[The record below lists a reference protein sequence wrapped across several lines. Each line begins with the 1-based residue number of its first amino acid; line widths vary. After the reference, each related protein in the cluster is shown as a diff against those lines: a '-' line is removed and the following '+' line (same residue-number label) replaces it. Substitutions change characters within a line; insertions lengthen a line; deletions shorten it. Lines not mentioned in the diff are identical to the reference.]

1 MPALSGTRTIPRIL
15 SPVLPLTAVAAPVAL
30 FVFALAVRAW
40 AAAPVDFP
48 PSEPSAYYVGV
59 ARNLLEGRGLVSDAA
74 WAYPVDLPIVP
85 RPAFEQWMPLPTF
98 LAALP
103 MLLLGHTFPAA
114 QLSSVVVGSV
124 VAPLG
129 WLMARDAARARGLSA
144 ERVATVAI
152 GGGLAAAVMPTLL
165 VADMTPESTT
175 AFTSLAL
182 ICLVLMPAAVGNAMA
197 AGPDAGSEGAEA
209 GAALADAGAAVPSHR
224 RALAVPADRR
234 ALALRLALGVCLGL
248 AYLARQEAAYL
259 GLAYLLLVLSRRAP
273 LSARLAVLAPTVLAG
288 GLTVLPWLLRNLS
301 VLGQA
306 TPTTLELALLQ
317 RNEQLFAWAHRPTLE
332 AFLAQGPE
340 GIVGFQLAA
349 LARNAADVVLF
360 PTAPLG
366 LIGLLALAA
375 VALRRLPGALRPLPL
390 RLALLTG
397 GATFLVTS
405 LVFPVASAWGTFRHA
420 AGPVAVAL
428 GVLAVLGLDAAV
440 AGLAQLRHWPRSNAW
455 LAPLAAVAMAT
466 PLALLQVGLFAA
478 QAGALEDRFARI
490 VPAVEA
496 LPQLADAPRAGDP
509 PAPRVAALS
518 DHPIWMAE
526 ALGRPVGALPDEPP
540 SDVWRLARALSAR
553 IVVVIDQRGR
563 YPAAFDG
570 VDEACFQPLRIR
582 DQTIDDVRILAV
594 GPGPCPPGSPQ

>member
-1 MPALSGTRTIPRIL
+1 MPVLSGTRTIPRVL
-15 SPVLPLTAVAAPVAL
+15 APVLPLTAVAAPVVL
-30 FVFALAVRAW
+30 FVFAMAVRAW

-59 ARNLLEGRGLVSDAA
+59 ASNMLEGRGLVSDAA
-74 WAYPVDLPIVP
+74 WAYPVDLPILP
-85 RPAFEQWMPLPTF
+85 RPAFEQWMPLAAF

-103 MLLLGHTFPAA
+103 MTLLGHTFPAA
-114 QLSSVVVGSV
+114 QLSSVVVGAL

-144 ERVATVAI
+144 ERVATVAV

-165 VADMTPESTT
+165 VADMAPESTT
-175 AFTSLAL
+175 AFTTLAL
-182 ICLVLMPAAVGNAMA
+182 ICLCLMPVALGRARAEDDAADPASA
-197 AGPDAGSEGAEA
+197 
-209 GAALADAGAAVPSHR
+209 
-224 RALAVPADRR
+224 AVPADRP
-234 ALALRLALGVCLGL
+234 ALSVPPDRRTLAVRVALGICLGL

-273 LSARLAVLAPTVLAG
+273 LSVQLAVLAPTVLAG
-288 GLTVLPWLLRNLS
+288 ALTVLPWLFRNLS

-306 TPTTLELALLQ
+306 TPTTLELALLL
-317 RNEQLFAWAHRPTLE
+317 RNEQLFGWAHRPTLE

-340 GIVGFQLAA
+340 GIVSFQLAA

-366 LIGLLALAA
+366 LIGLITLAV
-375 VALRRLPGALRPLPL
+375 VAFGRLPGALRALPL

-397 GATFLVTS
+397 AATFLVTS

-440 AGLAQLRHWPRSNAW
+440 AGLVRLRGWPRSNAW
-455 LAPLAAVAMAT
+455 LAPLAAVAMAI
-466 PLALLQVGLFAA
+466 PLALLQVRLFAA

-490 VPAVEA
+490 IPAVEA

-509 PAPRVAALS
+509 PAPRVAVLS

-570 VDEACFQPLRIR
+570 VDEACFAPIR
-582 DQTIDDVRILAV
+582 LQDQAIDDVRILAV

>member
-1 MPALSGTRTIPRIL
+1 MPALSGTRTIPRVL
-15 SPVLPLTAVAAPVAL
+15 APVLPLTAVAAPVVL
-30 FVFALAVRAW
+30 FVFAVAVRAW

-74 WAYPVDLPIVP
+74 WAYPVDLPILP
-85 RPAFEQWMPLPTF
+85 RPAFEQWMPLAAF

-103 MLLLGHTFPAA
+103 MSLLGHTFPAA
-114 QLSSVVVGSV
+114 QLSSVVVGAL

-144 ERVATVAI
+144 ERVATVAV

-165 VADMTPESTT
+165 VADMAPESTT
-175 AFTSLAL
+175 AFTTLAL
-182 ICLVLMPAAVGNAMA
+182 VCLVLMPTALGSARAPDAA
-197 AGPDAGSEGAEA
+197 AG
-209 GAALADAGAAVPSHR
+209 ADPASA
-224 RALAVPADRR
+224 AVPADRR
-234 ALALRLALGVCLGL
+234 ALSVPPDRRTLAVRMALGICLGL

-273 LSARLAVLAPTVLAG
+273 LSVRLAVLAPTVLAG
-288 GLTVLPWLLRNLS
+288 ALTVLPWLFRNLS

-306 TPTTLELALLQ
+306 TPTTLELALLL
-317 RNEQLFAWAHRPTLE
+317 RNEQLFGWAHRPTLE
-332 AFLAQGPE
+332 AFLAQGPQ
-340 GIVGFQLAA
+340 GIVSFQVAA

-366 LIGLLALAA
+366 LIGLITLAV
-375 VALRRLPGALRPLPL
+375 VALGRLPGAVRSLPL

-440 AGLAQLRHWPRSNAW
+440 AGLVRLRGWPRSNAW
-455 LAPLAAVAMAT
+455 LAPLAAVAMAI
-466 PLALLQVGLFAA
+466 PLALLQVRVFAA
-478 QAGALEDRFARI
+478 QANALEDRFARI

-509 PAPRVAALS
+509 PAPRVAVLS

-570 VDEACFQPLRIR
+570 VDEACFAPIR
-582 DQTIDDVRILAV
+582 LQDQAIDDVRILTV
-594 GPGPCPPGSPQ
+594 GPGPCPPGSP

>member
-1 MPALSGTRTIPRIL
+1 MPALSGTRTIPRVL

-30 FVFALAVRAW
+30 FVFALVVRAW
-40 AAAPVDFP
+40 AASPVDFP

-74 WAYPVDLPIVP
+74 WAYPVDLPVLP
-85 RPAFEQWMPLPTF
+85 RPAFEQWMPLPAF

-114 QLSSVVVGSV
+114 QLSSVVVGSL

-144 ERVATVAI
+144 ERVATVAV

-165 VADMTPESTT
+165 VADMAPESTT

-182 ICLVLMPAAVGNAMA
+182 ICLVLMPVAL
-197 AGPDAGSEGAEA
+197 GSA
-209 GAALADAGAAVPSHR
+209 
-224 RALAVPADRR
+224 ADRR
-234 ALALRLALGVCLGL
+234 TLAVRLFLGVCLGL

-273 LSARLAVLAPTVLAG
+273 LSARLAVLVPTVLAG
-288 GLTVLPWLLRNLS
+288 ALTVLPWLLRNLS

-366 LIGLLALAA
+366 LIGLLTLAA
-375 VALRRLPGALRPLPL
+375 VALGRLPGALRPVPL
-390 RLALLTG
+390 RLALLIG

-440 AGLAQLRHWPRSNAW
+440 AGLARLRRWPRSNAW

-496 LPQLADAPRAGDP
+496 LPQLAGAPRAGDP
-509 PAPRVAALS
+509 PAPRIAAVS

-540 SDVWRLARALSAR
+540 SDVWRLARAMAAR

-563 YPAAFDG
+563 YPGAFDG
-570 VDEACFQPLRIR
+570 VDEACFQPIR
-582 DQTIDDVRILAV
+582 SQDRTIDDVRILAV

>member
-1 MPALSGTRTIPRIL
+1 MPALSTTRTIPRVL
-15 SPVLPLTAVAAPVAL
+15 APVLPLTAVAAPVAL
-30 FVFALAVRAW
+30 FVFALIVRAL

-74 WAYPVDLPIVP
+74 WAYPVDLPILP

-114 QLSSVVVGSV
+114 QLSSVVVGSL

-129 WLMARDAARARGLSA
+129 WLMARDAARSRGLSP
-144 ERVATVAI
+144 ERVATVAA

-165 VADMTPESTT
+165 VADMAPESTT

-182 ICLVLMPAAVGNAMA
+182 ICLVLMPAA
-197 AGPDAGSEGAEA
+197 AGSAGVAKA
-209 GAALADAGAAVPSHR
+209 GAKAGAGGTGA
-224 RALAVPADRR
+224 AVPADRR
-234 ALALRLALGVCLGL
+234 AVAVRLALGICLGL

-259 GLAYLLLVLSRRAP
+259 GLAYLLLVLSRRAQ
-273 LSARLAVLAPTVLAG
+273 LSERLTILAPTVLAG
-288 GLTVLPWLLRNLS
+288 ALTVLPWLLRNLS

-306 TPTTLELALLQ
+306 TPTTLELALLL
-317 RNEQLFAWAHRPTLE
+317 RNEQLFGWAHRPSLE
-332 AFLAQGPE
+332 AFLAQGPQ
-340 GIVGFQLAA
+340 GVVGFQLAA

-375 VALRRLPGALRPLPL
+375 VALGRLPGALGAMPL
-390 RLALLTG
+390 RLALLIG

-440 AGLAQLRHWPRSNAW
+440 AGLARLRRWPRSNAW

-490 VPAVEA
+490 LPAVEA
-496 LPQLADAPRAGDP
+496 LPQLTDAPRAGDP
-509 PAPRVAALS
+509 PAPRVALLS

-563 YPAAFDG
+563 YPAAFEG
-570 VDEACFQPLRIR
+570 VDAACFEPLLIP
-582 DQTIDDVRILAV
+582 DPTIDDVRILAV
-594 GPGPCPPGSPQ
+594 KPGPCPPGSPQ